1 MPAAFAGLLPFQ
13 VALVVRDLE
22 RAVGDLDALVGAGP
36 WRGYVFGPETVEGL
50 EYQGRAADWSVRVV
64 LNDRRP
70 QYELIES
77 VAGPNIYTDWLEAR
91 GEGLHH
97 IAYAVASV
105 DEAAARMTAAGHP
118 VIQRG
123 HSFGADGDGAF
134 AYFDTAETLG
144 FILEAVE
151 SPRRMPDPTFTL

>member
-13 VALVVRDLE
+13 VALVGRNLE

-77 VAGPNIYTDWLEAR
+77 VVGPNIYTDWLEAR

-97 IAYAVASV
+97 IAYAVASIE
-105 DEAAARMTAAGHP
+105 EAAARMTAAGHP

-123 HSFGADGDGAF
+123 HSFGA
-134 AYFDTAETLG
+134 
-144 FILEAVE
+144 
-151 SPRRMPDPTFTL
+151 